1 MFTAEAFQE
10 GQILLIN
17 KPLQWTSHDVVA
29 RLRGPLKHYCAN
41 KKFKIGHAGTLDPLA
56 TGLLLVLT
64 GKATKLAEK
73 LQGLEKE
80 YTGTITLGATTPSF
94 DAETAVTETLP
105 TAHISAADIQAMA
118 KQFEGNQDQN
128 PPIYSAVKVDGIRAY
143 DYARGGNELI
153 MKSRNITLFSFEIT
167 SIRMP
172 EVDFKVHCS
181 KGTYIRSL
189 AHDFGKALGCG
200 GYLTALCR
208 TAVGSYRIED
218 ATTIDAVLSGLQS

>member
-1 MFTAEAFQE
+1 MLTAQAFQE

-29 RLRGPLKHYCAN
+29 RLRGPLKNYCSD

-64 GKATKLAEK
+64 GKATKLAET

-80 YTGTITLGATTPSF
+80 YTGTITLGASTPSF
-94 DAETAVTETLP
+94 DAETAITNILP
-105 TAHISAADIQAMA
+105 TEHITPSAIYAMA
-118 KQFEGNQDQN
+118 KQFEGNQDQV
-128 PPIYSAVKVDGIRAY
+128 PPIYSSVKVDGVRAY
-143 DYARGGNELI
+143 DYARGGDELV
-153 MKSRNITLFSFEIT
+153 MKSRNITLFAFEIT
-167 SIRMP
+167 ALRMP

-189 AHDFGKALGCG
+189 AHDFGNALGCG

-208 TAVGSYRIED
+208 TAVGKYRIKD
-218 ATTIDAVLSGLQS
+218 ATTIEAVLQGLQS